1 MSQKLLPTFIYI
13 GAPKCGSTWIYK
25 AVHTHPEVY
34 VPVAKEIY
42 FFDRYY
48 SKGLDWYASFFA
60 KSGPKT
66 KAIGELS
73 TQYLYSHE
81 AALRIARDLPAVK
94 VFACIRNPLERFL
107 SQYMHGRRNNL
118 IKDSIENILILKKP
132 PLILKFGKYYNYLVM
147 YKELIGD
154 EKFRVFLFD
163 DLKQD
168 PFGFA
173 SNIYKFIG
181 VDPYFEYLDAEKKVL
196 PASNFRIGWLAF
208 LVKKAARLSR
218 DVGFANLVGRI
229 QESFIVN
236 LLYKQISKGDK
247 ITLTDEQRKWLIDYY
262 AEDVANIE
270 KLLDRD
276 LSHWLQ

>member
-25 AVHTHPEVY
+25 ALQAHPEVY

-48 SKGLDWYASFFA
+48 SKGLDWYASFFE
-60 KSGPKT
+60 KT
-66 KAIGELS
+66 DPGIKAIGELS
-73 TQYLYSHE
+73 TQYLYYHE
-81 AALRIARDLPAVK
+81 AVSRIAQDLPEVK
-94 VFACIRNPLERFL
+94 LFACIRNPLERFL
-107 SQYMHGRRNNL
+107 SQYMHGKRNNL

-132 PLILKFGKYYNYLVM
+132 PPILKFGQYYNYLVM

-173 SNIYKFIG
+173 SDIYKFIG

-196 PASNFRIGWLAF
+196 SASNFRIGWLAF

>member
-1 MSQKLLPTFIYI
+1 MSQKLLPSFLYI

-25 AVHTHPEVY
+25 ALQAHPEVY

-48 SKGLDWYASFFA
+48 SKGLDWYAPFFE
-60 KSGPKT
+60 KSDPGI

-73 TQYLYSHE
+73 PNYLYYHE
-81 AALRIARDLPAVK
+81 AASRIAQDLPAVK
-94 VFACIRNPLERFL
+94 LFACIRNPLERFL
-107 SQYMHGRRNNL
+107 SQYMHARRNNL
-118 IKDSIENILILKKP
+118 TKDNIEDILILKKP
-132 PLILKFGKYYNYLVM
+132 PPILKFGKYYNYIVM
-147 YKELIGD
+147 YKELFGD

-173 SNIYKFIG
+173 SEIYRFIG
-181 VDPYFEYLDAEKKVL
+181 VNPYFEYFDAEKKAL

-208 LVKKAARLSR
+208 LVKKVARVSR
-218 DVGFANLVGRI
+218 DVGFANLVGRV
-229 QESFIVN
+229 QESFIMN
-236 LLYKQISKGDK
+236 LLYKQISKGCK
-247 ITLTDEQRKWLIDYY
+247 MTLNNEQRKWLIDYY

-270 KLLDRD
+270 KLLGRN